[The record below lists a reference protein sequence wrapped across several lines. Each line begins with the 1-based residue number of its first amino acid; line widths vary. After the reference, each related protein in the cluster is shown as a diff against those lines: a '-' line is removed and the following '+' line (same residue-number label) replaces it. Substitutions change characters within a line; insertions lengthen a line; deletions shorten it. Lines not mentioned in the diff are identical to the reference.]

1 MNRYQQILDDFQV
14 YFTKLIHKLA
24 EERNIPSS
32 EVEILMKSPA
42 FYFVAIAPFVCDA
55 DYAEMFAYANCSIL
69 ITASKIPEIFNAK
82 PEISVEK
89 RAILVL
95 ENMANYVKNK
105 KAYKW
110 FQNALI
116 AVSIS
121 DHLKDVEND
130 RKVNKY
136 NPFKDESTKIKYD
149 KIHKSLVNDLLKTN
163 PDANNLKSSLLADG
177 GFWKA

>member
-1 MNRYQQILDDFQV
+1 M
-14 YFTKLIHKLA
+14 YFSKLIHKLA
-24 EERNIPSS
+24 EERNMPSS
-32 EVEILMKSPA
+32 DVEILMKSPA

-69 ITASKIPEIFNAK
+69 MTASKNTEIFNAR
-82 PEISVEK
+82 PEISIET
-89 RAILVL
+89 RAKLIL

-110 FQNALI
+110 FQNALV

-121 DHLKDVEND
+121 DHLKDFEND
-130 RKVNKY
+130 RRIGKY
-136 NPFKDESTKIKYD
+136 NPLKDENTKIKYE

-163 PDANNLKSSLLADG
+163 PDKVNLNPSLLADG
-177 GFWKA
+177 GFWAA